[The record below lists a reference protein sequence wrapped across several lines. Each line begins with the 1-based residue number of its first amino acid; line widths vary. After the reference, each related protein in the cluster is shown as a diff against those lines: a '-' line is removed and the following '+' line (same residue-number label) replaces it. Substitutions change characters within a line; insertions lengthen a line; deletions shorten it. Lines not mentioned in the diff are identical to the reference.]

1 MRKACNAFIGLASWF
16 LPSNTSD
23 MDEHPWERS
32 DVRAAQP
39 SDPPFLCAGQP
50 LQSRYLL
57 SAARPDHQ
65 QGTVETSDNSLF
77 LILDARSAI
86 STMRVSTG
94 YLARHC
100 GEYRIRRD
108 AVCSAVTH
116 WNLADGDRTMQAF
129 HRNMIELLCLD
140 IDDPEE
146 SRRSTVDVTSS
157 PRERTIAANEMEA
170 SHQLSNCLPNRGA
183 RAARRRALVQDAP
196 TSGARVLLVPAD
208 GFSTTTSSGPF
219 RRVLEIGEREP
230 MALSAAVHLSR
241 VQLFDAR
248 SAQDEVQAS
257 PGCVFDGSWAA
268 KAAAPAATV

>member
-1 MRKACNAFIGLASWF
+1 MCTLHVVYIPSQISMRKACNAFIGLASWF

-108 AVCSAVTH
+108 A
-116 WNLADGDRTMQAF
+116 GAF
-129 HRNMIELLCLD
+129 SVLRGHAL
-140 IDDPEE
+140 E
-146 SRRSTVDVTSS
+146 SRR
-157 PRERTIAANEMEA
+157 R
-170 SHQLSNCLPNRGA
+170 
-183 RAARRRALVQDAP
+183 
-196 TSGARVLLVPAD
+196 
-208 GFSTTTSSGPF
+208 
-219 RRVLEIGEREP
+219 
-230 MALSAAVHLSR
+230 
-241 VQLFDAR
+241 
-248 SAQDEVQAS
+248 
-257 PGCVFDGSWAA
+257 
-268 KAAAPAATV
+268 

>member
-1 MRKACNAFIGLASWF
+1 MPYEAYEIMQADMAAAGYGFNNESAQMKERRSPCGRPATPSLGSLHGSCPRTRLTWMNIPGNAVTYAR
-16 LPSNTSD
+16 
-23 MDEHPWERS
+23 RS
-32 DVRAAQP
+32 RPIHHFSAQ
-39 SDPPFLCAGQP
+39 
-50 LQSRYLL
+50 
-57 SAARPDHQ
+57 DHQ

-77 LILDARSAI
+77 LILDAVTERDFDHAGLDGARS
-86 STMRVSTG
+86 
-94 YLARHC
+94 
-100 GEYRIRRD
+100 
-108 AVCSAVTH
+108 VCSAVTH

-140 IDDPEE
+140 TDDPEE

-183 RAARRRALVQDAP
+183 RTARRRALVQDAP

-208 GFSTTTSSGPF
+208 GFSTTTS
-219 RRVLEIGEREP
+219 R
-230 MALSAAVHLSR
+230 
-241 VQLFDAR
+241 LFDAR